1 MFCCLRH
8 WSVSPIFSLWNRW
21 FLSRLWPVL
30 SLNMDTCSWRV
41 SRWYGSFLL
50 GWGWF
55 CLKRFCCLAFMIVL
69 TSEYVV
75 DLSFWAYVVP
85 SFFQTIYNLCA
96 HAGGNFLYGHA
107 IQCDIKVQGLEKWGC
122 IGWTN
127 FFPWSHICD
136 ITEVWLLSLQSTAWP
151 EIGIRFRKL

>member
-1 MFCCLRH
+1 MGVGSGQICFRSDSWFGQKRRKCSVVCDPVLQRH

-30 SLNMDTCSWRV
+30 SLNMDTCSWWV

-50 GWGWF
+50 EWGWF
-55 CLKRFCCLAFMIVL
+55 CLNRFCCLAFMIVL

-85 SFFQTIYNLCA
+85 SFARVGPKTDVWHFYHKFCLSRSH
-96 HAGGNFLYGHA
+96 HAGTDQTNGTGH
-107 IQCDIKVQGLEKWGC
+107 L
-122 IGWTN
+122 
-127 FFPWSHICD
+127 
-136 ITEVWLLSLQSTAWP
+136 
-151 EIGIRFRKL
+151 